1 MTTDELYHEIIN
13 GAHTLIGGSTG
24 CGKSVLIDT
33 IMYHILTEKPYARL
47 ILIDPK
53 RVSLVKYK
61 GLPYVGAAYAC
72 EYSTA
77 KMWLEIQIGI
87 MMDRY
92 QKMQDNGEV
101 MYDGN
106 DTYIV
111 IDELADLLTMP
122 DSRKGIQP
130 LIQRIAQLGRAAKIH
145 LICATQC
152 PSRKIIPAEIT
163 LNFTEKIALRCDTA
177 IESKQLIGDRGAEK
191 INEYGKALLRMK
203 GRVYDLAVPKIDDK
217 TLQELIDKLSYK

>member
-1 MTTDELYHEIIN
+1 MTEQELYSQIVN

-33 IMYHILTEKPYARL
+33 IVYHILQEKPCARL
-47 ILIDPK
+47 VLIDPK

-61 GLPYVGAAYAC
+61 KLSCVGTSYAC
-72 EYSTA
+72 EYFTA
-77 KMWLEIQIGI
+77 KMWLEIEISL
-87 MMDRY
+87 MEERY
-92 QKMQDNGEV
+92 KEMQAQGKVLYE
-101 MYDGN
+101 GN
-106 DTYIV
+106 DIYIV

-122 DSRKGIQP
+122 DSRKEIKP

-177 IESKQLIGDRGAEK
+177 IESKQLIGDSGAEK

-203 GRVYDLAVPKIDDK
+203 GRVYDLHVPKIDEAE
-217 TLQELIDKLSYK
+217 LQSLIDKLSYK